1 MRGGHCNY
9 SPQVPKNI
17 ATPLLGSSSLLTLK
31 LDSDVL
37 IIVSVAVNHKHLDTT
52 VYMYRE
58 VIHTRSYLKIT
69 CLEMHRAGSGSGL
82 WQVFVFVVL
91 NL

>member
-1 MRGGHCNY
+1 M
-9 SPQVPKNI
+9 SKNI

-52 VYMYRE
+52 VYLYMYRE
-58 VIHTRSYLKIT
+58 VIHIFLSEDY
-69 CLEMHRAGSGSGL
+69 MFGDA
-82 WQVFVFVVL
+82 
-91 NL
+91 